1 MSNSSFAM
9 TASMAAM
16 RMRLEETEEY
26 LCLPYAAERRPD
38 GVNHGY
44 FDLKRNPLRIAEV
57 PEIYGWPELESVIKT
72 ANHHDSLFR
81 TLGCEIVLMDFD
93 DLRLK
98 KRLVSYV
105 DIAFEIL
112 SLNGEKENYHQLF
125 RRLEQ
130 FAAPFQL
137 PGNVSIIFEICPTRF
152 DAHQF
157 QGWRVTLWNAGVGR
171 SDSEARAAWHLGV
184 EVFKHF
190 ISTESAQ
197 WGDLLSRG
205 FKTIS

>member
-1 MSNSSFAM
+1 
-9 TASMAAM
+9 MAAM

-44 FDLKRNPLRIAEV
+44 FDLKRNPRHIAEV
-57 PEIYGWPELESVIKT
+57 PEIYGWPELEDVIT
-72 ANHHDSLFR
+72 IANHSDSIFR
-81 TLGCEIVLMDFD
+81 TLGCEIVLIDFD
-93 DLRLK
+93 DPKLK

-105 DIAFEIL
+105 DLAFEIL
-112 SLNGEKENYHQLF
+112 SLNEEKENYYQLF
-125 RRLEQ
+125 RRLEE

-137 PGNVSIIFEICPTRF
+137 PGNVSVLFEICPTRF
-152 DAHQF
+152 AAHQF
-157 QGWRVTLWNAGVGR
+157 DGWRVTLWNAGIGR

-184 EVFKHF
+184 EVFKEF

-197 WGDLLSRG
+197 CADLLRNG